1 MWVGFL
7 ILIQGN
13 DCFNFLHT
21 IVASY
26 EILFT
31 IIVIIWRFQL
41 AYEKIIIY
49 IFFLG
54 AKNLTV

>member
-1 MWVGFL
+1 MRVGFL

-26 EILFT
+26 EILFI

-41 AYEKIIIY
+41 AYEKIITN
-49 IFFLG
+49 IFIFRR
-54 AKNLTV
+54 